1 MAYRD
6 SRAPRILAVRF
17 SSIGDIVLIT
27 PLLRALRE
35 RHPDCFLAVA
45 TKQAFAPLLSDNPHI
60 DRIIEYD
67 KNTAL
72 TALASRIRADR
83 YSHHLDLHDNLR
95 SRALRW
101 LVPGRWT
108 GYPRY
113 RAARAL
119 LIRTKRNA
127 YPKNTPPVA
136 ERFFAAARELDVQ
149 PDGRPA
155 EVHINPSESRRADTW
170 LEQRGLARSRPLVVL
185 APMAAHATKRWPV
198 DHWRELVTRAIASGA
213 DVAVVGGPGDID
225 TCNKVAADGGE
236 RAASNAGA
244 MGLQGTASLLKRANV
259 TVSGDTGVM
268 HMSTAV
274 ATPVV
279 TLFGPTVEPFGFF
292 PYRAESTVLQRDL
305 QCRPCSKMGGPTC
318 PLGHHR
324 CLRDITTD
332 EVALAMERW
341 LQ

>member
-1 MAYRD
+1 VANRN
-6 SRAPRILAVRF
+6 STAPRILAVRF

-35 RHPDCFLAVA
+35 RHPECYLAVA
-45 TKQAFAPLLSDNPHI
+45 TKQAFAPLLSENPHL
-60 DRIIEYD
+60 DRVIEYD
-67 KNTAL
+67 RNTAL
-72 TALASRIRADR
+72 TKLASQIRAGR
-83 YSHHLDLHDNLR
+83 FSHHLDLHDNLR

-113 RAARAL
+113 RTARAL
-119 LIRTKRNA
+119 LIRTKRNV
-127 YPKNTPPVA
+127 YPENTPPVP
-136 ERFFAAARELDVQ
+136 ERFFAAARELDVR
-149 PDGRPA
+149 PDGKPA
-155 EVHINPSESRRADTW
+155 ELHINPSESRNADTW
-170 LEQRGLARSRPLVVL
+170 LEQRGLAQTRPLVVL

-198 DHWRELVTRAIASGA
+198 ERWLELVPRAIAAGA
-213 DVAVVGGPGDID
+213 DIAVVGGPGDIEA
-225 TCNKVAADGGE
+225 CKVVADAGGE

-244 MGLQGTASLLKRANV
+244 MGLQGTGALLEKASV

-274 ATPVV
+274 GTPVV
-279 TLFGPTVEPFGFF
+279 TLFGPTAEPFGFF
-292 PYRAESTVLQRDL
+292 PYKAESTALQLDL
-305 QCRPCSKMGGPTC
+305 KCRPCSKMGGPVC

-332 EVALAMERW
+332 QVALAMEGW
-341 LQ
+341 L